1 MSQMFGRKNRSYIAA
16 ATVLML
22 SLALVGCRFT
32 QTLWSS
38 KVDSPYGK
46 YTALVQTNNTDTIG
60 NVEYTVVRIKEKG
73 SWGAAKTLV
82 IFDGGIDE
90 EEDFQIK
97 WSSPLHIDIEVHG
110 YAPDPVPYRRI
121 DKTIPITFSVNYI
134 KKPYK
139 AVR

>member
-1 MSQMFGRKNRSYIAA
+1 MSPKFGNKTRSYIAA
-16 ATVLML
+16 ATVLIL
-22 SLALVGCRFT
+22 SLALAGCHFT
-32 QTLWSS
+32 ETLWSS

-46 YTALVQTNNTDTIG
+46 YTALVQTDDTDTIG
-60 NVEYTVVRIKEKG
+60 NVAYTVVRIKEKG
-73 SWGAAKTLV
+73 SWHAPKTLV
-82 IFDGGIDE
+82 VFDGGIDE

-97 WSSPLHIDIEVHG
+97 WSSPLHIDIVVHG

-121 DKTIPITFSVNYI
+121 DKTTPITFSVNYM